1 MSQLHLFSGVYS
13 GRRVLVTG
21 HTGFKGAW
29 LARWLVKLG
38 ARVTGYALPP
48 PTDPSLFAAID
59 WEGRL
64 DHGVGD
70 VREATA
76 LQALVARLQPEVVFH
91 LAAQPLVRRS
101 YAEPVETFAT
111 NVLGTVH
118 LLEAVRRQGGPCAV
132 VVVTSDKCYEA
143 IGSSEERREGDPL
156 GGHDP
161 YSASK
166 AGAEIAAA
174 AYARAYFGKD
184 GRVALATARAGN
196 VIGGG
201 DWAEDR
207 IMPDCIRALQ
217 AGRPIPVRR
226 PAAVRPWQHVLEPL
240 SGYLWL
246 GTRLWQAVA
255 EGKARPSGSFNFGP
269 EAAGHHEVRTLV
281 TEVLRHWPG
290 RWEAASV
297 AGDPHENE
305 CLRLSID
312 RAAHE
317 LGWKPVWDF
326 ARAVERTVA
335 WYRAFL
341 TEGRHAA
348 VGLVEGDLDAYVQA
362 ARGLGLPW
370 TC

>member
-1 MSQLHLFSGVYS
+1 MFAGAYM

-29 LARWLVKLG
+29 LARWLGQLG
-38 ARVTGYALPP
+38 AEVTGYALPP
-48 PTDPSLFAAID
+48 PTDPSLFASID
-59 WEGRL
+59 WDGRL
-64 DHGVGD
+64 SHCLGD
-70 VREATA
+70 VRDAAA
-76 LQALVARLQPEVVFH
+76 LETLIKRLRPEVVFH

-118 LLEAVRRQGGPCAV
+118 LLEAVRRCGGPCAV
-132 VVVTSDKCYEA
+132 VVVTSDKCYEET
-143 IGSSEERREGDPL
+143 GGRRERREEDPL

-166 AGAEIAAA
+166 ACAEIAAS
-174 AYARAYFGKD
+174 AYLRSFFQKSE
-184 GRVALATARAGN
+184 RVALATARAGN

-217 AGRPIPVRR
+217 AGHSIRVRR
-226 PAAVRPWQHVLEPL
+226 PSAVRPWQHVLEPL

-246 GTRLWQAVA
+246 GARLWRSITA
-255 EGKARPSGSFNFGP
+255 EEPQPSGALNFGP
-269 EAAGHHEVRTLV
+269 ASEAHREVRALV
-281 TEVLRHWPG
+281 EEVLRHWPG
-290 RWEAASV
+290 RWETTPE

-312 RAAHE
+312 RAASE
-317 LGWKPVWDF
+317 LDWRPVWDF
-326 ARAVERTVA
+326 STAVERTVRG
-335 WYRAFL
+335 YRTFL
-341 TEGRHAA
+341 GEKRAIVA
-348 VGLVEGDLDAYVQA
+348 NLVDADIEAYVQA
-362 ARGLGLPW
+362 ARQRDLPW
-370 TC
+370 IKES

>member
-1 MSQLHLFSGVYS
+1 MSAMFAGAYQ

-29 LARWLVKLG
+29 LARWLVQLG
-38 ARVTGYALPP
+38 AEVAGYALLP

-59 WEGRL
+59 WDGRL
-64 DHGVGD
+64 NHCLGD
-70 VREATA
+70 VRDAAALEA
-76 LQALVARLQPEVVFH
+76 LIKRLRPEVVFH
-91 LAAQPLVRRS
+91 LAAQSLVRRS

-118 LLEAVRRQGGPCAV
+118 LLEAVRRCGGPCAV
-132 VVVTSDKCYEA
+132 VVVTSDKCYEEPE
-143 IGSSEERREGDPL
+143 GRRERREEDPL

-166 AGAEIAAA
+166 ACAEIAAL
-174 AYARAYFGKD
+174 AYGRSFFQKNE
-184 GRVALATARAGN
+184 RVALATARAGN

-217 AGRPIPVRR
+217 AGHSVRVRR
-226 PAAVRPWQHVLEPL
+226 PSAVRPWQHVLEPL

-246 GTRLWQAVA
+246 GARLWRTVSAGGPQ
-255 EGKARPSGSFNFGP
+255 PSDAFNFGP
-269 EAAGHHEVRTLV
+269 APESHREVRALV
-281 TEVLRHWPG
+281 EEVLQHWPG
-290 RWEAASV
+290 RWEAAPKAS
-297 AGDPHENE
+297 DPHENE

-312 RAAHE
+312 RAVHE
-317 LGWKPVWDF
+317 LGWQPVWDF
-326 ARAVERTVA
+326 PGAVERTIH

-341 TEGRHAA
+341 SANRQPATA
-348 VGLVEGDLDAYVQA
+348 LVDDDIDAYARA
-362 ARGLGLPW
+362 AKKLGLSW
-370 TC
+370 TQ